1 MERHVLLRWATLGVM
16 VMLIA
21 ISATA
26 TAASSTVAY
35 QGVLRDAAG
44 AAVADGNYPTVFTIW
59 DAATGGNQL
68 WLENHATVLVK
79 DGAFSAQLGET
90 TPLGALFNDH
100 SALWLQI
107 AVDTGTGPE
116 VYDPRVPF
124 SSVPYA
130 KQAETATN
138 AVNATNA
145 TNAGNADTVDG
156 QHAAAFSPSGHGHN
170 LQSLGGAVTDA
181 QVPDDITIIQSG
193 VRKICFSGA
202 VNGNTTADCRV
213 AVAQGSNVLVT
224 ACFNHAGF
232 IGTYGCSRQS
242 FVALNEGWA
251 FNADSVRDVQRYDS
265 ANGGYWNFV
274 REPGNILLVRKEAGS
289 YGGNGYYFVTVEGAS
304 NLVKQ

>member
-1 MERHVLLRWATLGVM
+1 MAV
-16 VMLIA
+16 LIA
-21 ISATA
+21 LSVTA

-35 QGVLRDAAG
+35 QGVLRNAAG

-59 DAATGGNQL
+59 DAATAGNQL
-68 WLENHATVLVK
+68 WLENHATVPVK
-79 DGAFSAQLGET
+79 DGAFSVQLGET
-90 TPLGALFNDH
+90 TPLGALFATS

-107 AVDTGTGPE
+107 AVDTGTGSE
-116 VYDPRVPF
+116 VYDPRVPLT
-124 SSVPYA
+124 SVPYA

-138 AVNATNA
+138 AVNAANA
-145 TNAGNADTVDG
+145 TNAVNADMVDSK
-156 QHAAAFSPSGHGHN
+156 HASDLALSGHGHN
-170 LQSLGGAVTDA
+170 LQDLGGAVTDA

-202 VNGNTTADCRV
+202 VNGNTTASCRV

-242 FVALNEGWA
+242 FVALNEGWV

-265 ANGGYWNFV
+265 GNGGYWNFI
-274 REPGNILLVRKEAGS
+274 REAGNILLIRKEAGS
-289 YGGNGYYFVTVEGAS
+289 YGGDGYYFVTVEGAS